1 MAVGI
6 RALFYDDR
14 HHTRFVKLFVARRKG
29 DKKIVLFCQQCFFST
44 SAHTQSLLRHIPT
57 KWYVKKSRLVYKHA
71 PKPLYITINSKLGG
85 HTTSRYNTNQG
96 ISICGPVGSTSVRD
110 SSTRQSSRLLS
121 VDLRRVVTT
130 RKMWVVCSLIWKH
143 HRITQFAWKPSM
155 KNKCLIKDI

>member
-6 RALFYDDR
+6 RALFYYER
-14 HHTRFVKLFVARRKG
+14 HHTRFIKLFVSRRKG
-29 DKKIVLFCQQCFFST
+29 DKNRTFLPAMFFFNI

-71 PKPLYITINSKLGG
+71 PKHLCITINSKLGG

-110 SSTRQSSRLLS
+110 SSTRQSLRLLS
-121 VDLRRVVTT
+121 VALRPVVAT
-130 RKMWVVCSLIWKH
+130 RKM
-143 HRITQFAWKPSM
+143 
-155 KNKCLIKDI
+155 

>member
-1 MAVGI
+1 MMKVTIQDLLNYLCHAEMAI
-6 RALFYDDR
+6 KN
-14 HHTRFVKLFVARRKG
+14 HTFLPTM
-29 DKKIVLFCQQCFFST
+29 FFST

-57 KWYVKKSRLVYKHA
+57 KWYVKKSRLIYKHA
-71 PKPLYITINSKLGG
+71 PKPLYITINNKLGG
-85 HTTSRYNTNQG
+85 NATSRYNTNQG

-121 VDLRRVVTT
+121 VDLRPVVAT

-143 HRITQFAWKPSM
+143 HRITQFAWKTSL